1 MRTKKANK
9 SGKWWAGTKTTWAI
23 KSGSD
28 WWLVPGS
35 EFPEKKLNDNA
46 PKIKKPVREKSL
58 LLDKNYLFLIVICS
72 LLGLSLA
79 LNVIH
84 YMLK

>member
-1 MRTKKANK
+1 MRTKKADK
-9 SGKWWAGTKTTWAI
+9 SGKWWTGTRTTWAI

-35 EFPEKKLNDNA
+35 EFPEKKLNDA
-46 PKIKKPVREKSL
+46 PKTKKSIKEKSL